1 MLYPVL
7 KPFKDKQ
14 DNKREYQLNDWYPR
28 FNFEVDNDRVEE
40 LYKLG
45 YIGKQDEEVKQDFPK
60 HVGGGWYELSNGER
74 VQGKEEAIE
83 AEKGD

>member
-14 DNKREYQLNDWYPR
+14 DNGRRYQLNDWYPR
-28 FNFEVDNDRVEE
+28 FGLEANTKRVDE
-40 LYKLG
+40 LVGLG
-45 YIGKQDEEVKQDFPK
+45 YIHKEDEEVEQFPK

-74 VQGKEEAIE
+74 VQGKDEAIKE
-83 AEKGD
+83 EGD

>member
-28 FNFEVDNDRVEE
+28 FNLEVDNNRVEE
-40 LYKLG
+40 LFELG
-45 YIGKQDEEVKQDFPK
+45 YIGKQDEEAEQYPK
-60 HVGGGWYELSNGER
+60 HVGGGWYELSSGER

>member
-7 KPFKDKQ
+7 KNFKDKQ

-45 YIGKQDEEVKQDFPK
+45 YIGKQDEEVEQYPK